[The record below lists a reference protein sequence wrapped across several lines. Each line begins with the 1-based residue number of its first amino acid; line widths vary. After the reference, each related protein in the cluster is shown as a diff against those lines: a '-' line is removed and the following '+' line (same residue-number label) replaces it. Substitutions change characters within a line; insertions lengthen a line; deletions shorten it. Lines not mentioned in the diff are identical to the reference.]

1 MCRVL
6 PSFTG
11 FYWVLPSFTWFYRV
25 IWGFTGIY
33 LVLPSFQEDNVEE
46 LLQSTDWRKW
56 GWMWGSLLGSRLTPS
71 CTEFYRMSEAKNG
84 TEWYLVLFFSCSSC
98 VWRHRTWCE
107 SARASPSFPWLP
119 IRYIDQSHAMPS
131 KVTEFVG
138 ASCLFF
144 LPSFNQLYR
153 VWPSFSRFQ
162 RLLSGFTGLYRVL
175 LGLTKFYLVFFLV
188 LLGFTWFYRDLPGF
202 YRVLL
207 SFPGFYRVWRVLS
220 WCYWVLLE
228 VTVFYWVLWG

>member
-1 MCRVL
+1 MQG
-6 PSFTG
+6 FTE

-33 LVLPSFQEDNVEE
+33 LVSPSFQEDNVEE

-144 LPSFNQLYR
+144 YLVST
-153 VWPSFSRFQ
+153 S
-162 RLLSGFTGLYRVL
+162 FTGFYLVWTTFTGFYLVSTSFTGFDLVFPGFNGYYQVL
-175 LGLTKFYLVFFLV
+175 LGCT
-188 LLGFTWFYRDLPGF
+188 
-202 YRVLL
+202 
-207 SFPGFYRVWRVLS
+207 
-220 WCYWVLLE
+220 E
-228 VTVFYWVLWG
+228 FYWA